1 MENPIKS
8 LNTFILKVFFFYLFW
23 LLSEYVLSSNFSTYS
38 SIWNSF
44 YHILLQL
51 VLFFS
56 RLELY
61 VLGYDYVSGYN
72 SLAIVGT
79 YGVIIGNNCIG
90 FGLYYAFAAL
100 IISYPGPILKKLWFI
115 PTGIFLMIL
124 INSFRVIA
132 LCTKAINNSGFF
144 QMESHDLFNNIIYIL
159 IFLLWF
165 LWIKVINKEP
175 QSA

>member
-1 MENPIKS
+1 M
-8 LNTFILKVFFFYLFW
+8 KVFFFYLFW
-23 LLSEYVLSSNFSTYS
+23 LLSEYVLSINISLYS
-38 SIWNSF
+38 SVWNSF

-51 VLFFS
+51 VLFLS
-56 RLELY
+56 RIELS

-100 IISYPGPILKKLWFI
+100 IISYPGPILKKAWFV
-115 PTGIFLMIL
+115 PTGIFFIIL
-124 INSFRVIA
+124 ANSFRVVA
-132 LCTKAINNSGFF
+132 LCTKAINNSGFS
-144 QMESHDLFNNIIYIL
+144 QMEQHDLFNNIIYIL

-165 LWIKVINKEP
+165 LWVKVINKEP
-175 QSA
+175 NSA

>member
-1 MENPIKS
+1 MDNSLKG
-8 LNTFILKVFFFYLFW
+8 LNTFTLKVFFFYFIWVISEHFLSHKISLYFDFW
-23 LLSEYVLSSNFSTYS
+23 SF
-38 SIWNSF
+38 F
-44 YHILLQL
+44 YHCFLKIILAL
-51 VLFFS
+51 S
-56 RLELY
+56 RLELLI
-61 VLGYDYVSGYN
+61 LGYDYVSGYN

-90 FGLYYAFAAL
+90 FGLYYAFASL
-100 IISYPGPILKKLWFI
+100 IISYPGPILKKAWFV
-115 PTGIFLMIL
+115 PTGIFCMIL
-124 INSFRVIA
+124 INSFRVVA

-144 QMESHDLFNNIIYIL
+144 QMEQHDLFNNIIYIL